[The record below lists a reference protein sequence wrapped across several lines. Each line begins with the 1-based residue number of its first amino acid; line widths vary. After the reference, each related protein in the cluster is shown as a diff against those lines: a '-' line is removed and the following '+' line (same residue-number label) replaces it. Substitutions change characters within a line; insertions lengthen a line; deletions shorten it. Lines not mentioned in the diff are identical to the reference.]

1 MNKQRQ
7 GQVHAQKQQQKI
19 IPQQIQFLNLLQLP
33 IMELEQRIVAEIEEN
48 PALELFETTQNAE
61 NTEGGLSELPDEAE
75 RIHTKISI
83 DNHSLD
89 TAYSSDGLNQT
100 TNNYPIYPLNVSDT
114 LSFQDDLKQQLAF
127 YSLSRRQ
134 YLLCA
139 YIIDMVDED
148 GYLRYSLEDIADDFS
163 FIFKVFIEELEV
175 ESALKI
181 VQSLD
186 PVGIGSRHIKEFML
200 LQLHNKR
207 CSLPATKIAT
217 TIVENHLLDLSHKN
231 FEKIKHSLSLTDKV
245 LFQAIQLL
253 RILKPKPNMGLSQPK
268 DYARHITPDF
278 VVSSNDNGFFDI
290 YVSHNENTRLH
301 INNHYKSLLMSFDNT
316 PQLTKEQK
324 ENRQF
329 LQHKVTAAQ
338 LFIDAL
344 QQREHSLIRTI
355 YTIVDLQQSFFKTGR
370 TNCLRPMVLKDVAQR
385 VDLDISTISRVT
397 SLRYVQ
403 TDFGIFPLKDLFTEG
418 ILTDDG
424 KIVSN
429 RVIQEAL
436 IDIINAENKANPLND
451 QEIATLLAETGY
463 SIARRTVAKYRDH
476 LNIPTAILRR
486 EFYF

>member
-1 MNKQRQ
+1 M
-7 GQVHAQKQQQKI
+7 
-19 IPQQIQFLNLLQLP
+19 
-33 IMELEQRIVAEIEEN
+33 
-48 PALELFETTQNAE
+48 
-61 NTEGGLSELPDEAE
+61 
-75 RIHTKISI
+75 
-83 DNHSLD
+83 
-89 TAYSSDGLNQT
+89 
-100 TNNYPIYPLNVSDT
+100 
-114 LSFQDDLKQQLAF
+114 
-127 YSLSRRQ
+127 
-134 YLLCA
+134 
-139 YIIDMVDED
+139 
-148 GYLRYSLEDIADDFS
+148 
-163 FIFKVFIEELEV
+163 
-175 ESALKI
+175 
-181 VQSLD
+181 
-186 PVGIGSRHIKEFML
+186 
-200 LQLHNKR
+200 
-207 CSLPATKIAT
+207 
-217 TIVENHLLDLSHKN
+217 
-231 FEKIKHSLSLTDKV
+231 
-245 LFQAIQLL
+245 FQAIQLL